1 MGHPIRTRITALE
14 FDKSFYRPGEPVRLT
29 VHLRSEAAGH
39 ADVRLGVALTHLAG
53 TVDRSSQPVRLKE
66 GDQAI
71 DVVLSPPAEAPRGYG
86 LDVHLE
92 SESGEWLASGWGAFD
107 VLERWTQTP
116 RYGFLSNF
124 PPGRS
129 DAEEAFALLSR
140 YHLNGLQFYDWM
152 YRHEQLLASQEPYT
166 DLLGRQLSRATVD
179 DLIRAAH
186 RRNIAAMPYTAVYG
200 ASLAFYQQHPDWAL
214 LNARG
219 EPVLFGQDFMAIMD
233 PRPGSPWTAHLL
245 DQFDRLLE
253 QTAFDGIHLD
263 QYGDPKEGFDAQGRR
278 FDLAGPLAAFIDA
291 AHARVQA
298 HRQEGAVVFNAV
310 TNWPIEAVAPAGQDF
325 VYIEVW
331 PPYDW
336 FVDLHQL
343 IVGAQR
349 LGAGK
354 PVVLAAY
361 LDPAHAHNVLL
372 ADAVIFASGGGHIEI
387 GEGNGMLAD
396 PYFPNYRPIS
406 PELAAALRRYYDF
419 AVRYQDAIGPRTQDA
434 APESHDRIQ
443 VISLET
449 GEAINTAAN
458 AVKNKIWPIVRD
470 GEGRTAISLVNLL
483 GLERPDWRQPLA
495 SAPQP
500 TGALVVRFDTGG
512 QVPARV
518 WLASPDGE
526 DLSSR
531 QLAFDQGDGALTFEV
546 PALVYWD
553 LIVVEW
559 EE

>member
-1 MGHPIRTRITALE
+1 MEISTRITTLE

-29 VHLRSEAAGH
+29 VHLRSEVEGR
-39 ADVRLGVALTHLAG
+39 ADVRLDVALSHLAE
-53 TVDRSSQPVRLKE
+53 TVDHLSQPVRLE
-66 GDQAI
+66 GGAQAI
-71 DVVLSPPAEAPRGYG
+71 DVTLSPPTDAPRGYG
-86 LDVHLE
+86 LDVRLE
-92 SESGEWLASGWGAFD
+92 SESGAWLASGWGAFD
-107 VLERWTQTP
+107 VLERWTQSP
-116 RYGFLSNF
+116 RYGFLSDF
-124 PPGRS
+124 PPNRS
-129 DAEEAFALLSR
+129 GSGEALALLTR

-152 YRHEQLLASQEPYT
+152 YRHEHLLTSQDPYT
-166 DLLGRQLSRATVD
+166 DLLGRQLSRATVE

-186 RRNIAAMPYTAVYG
+186 QRNIAAMPYTAVYG

-219 EPVLFGQDFMAIMD
+219 EPALFGQDFMAIMD

-278 FDLAGPLAAFIDA
+278 YDLAEPLAAFIDA

-298 HRQEGAVVFNAV
+298 HRPEGTVVFNAV
-310 TNWPIEAVAPAGQDF
+310 ANWPIEAVAPAGQAF

-336 FVDLHQL
+336 FVDLHQV

-349 LGAGK
+349 LGGGK

-361 LDPAHAHNVLL
+361 LDPAHVHNVLL
-372 ADAVIFASGGGHIEI
+372 ADAIIFASGGGHIEL

-434 APESHDRIQ
+434 APEFHDRLQ
-443 VISLET
+443 VVSLET
-449 GEAINTAAN
+449 GEVINTAAN
-458 AVKNKIWPIVRD
+458 AVKNKVWPIVRNE
-470 GEGRTAISLVNLL
+470 EGRTAISLVNLL

-500 TGALVVRFDTGG
+500 TGPLRVSIDPGG
-512 QVPARV
+512 RIPARV

-526 DLSSR
+526 DLSAR
-531 QLAFDQGDGALTFEV
+531 QLDFQREDALTFEV
-546 PALVYWD
+546 PALLYWD